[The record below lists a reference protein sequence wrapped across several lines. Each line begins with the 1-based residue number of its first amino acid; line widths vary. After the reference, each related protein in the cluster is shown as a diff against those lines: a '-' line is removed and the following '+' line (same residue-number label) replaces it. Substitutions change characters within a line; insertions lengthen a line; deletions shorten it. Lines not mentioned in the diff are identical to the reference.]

1 MNKQEK
7 EYIISRYNDPDL
19 TAEEKVQIQTWRR
32 EDRDV
37 EEMLRDYQELDRGL
51 ERLAGPMELKGVN
64 FDKFAAGVR
73 DLLPARR
80 RSAARSVWMRHWH
93 KIVPLA
99 AAALIVLA
107 FTVLVG
113 LQFSQQKQTS
123 SVLVIHP
130 VRELS
135 AQAGNIVEIGGPR
148 AAKGD
153 FQIRSNI
160 EVSEPTRLS
169 QAEMQKLFPSV
180 LPENGGVVWS
190 FGNAAG
196 ETSSSVKAS
205 ESEMLFIF

>member
-19 TAEEKVQIQTWRR
+19 TIGEKGQLQTWRQ
-32 EDRDV
+32 EDREV
-37 EEMLRDYQELDRGL
+37 EEMLREYEKLDRGL
-51 ERLAGPMELKGVN
+51 ERLAGPMELKGVD

-99 AAALIVLA
+99 AAALIFLA
-107 FTVLVG
+107 FSVLVG
-113 LQFSQQKQTS
+113 LQFSQQQP

-160 EVSEPTRLS
+160 EVSEPARLS

-196 ETSSSVKAS
+196 EASSSVKAS
-205 ESEMLFIF
+205 EPEMLFIF

>member
-7 EYIISRYNDPDL
+7 EYVISRYNDPDL
-19 TAEEKVQIQTWRR
+19 TIEEKVQIQTWRR
-32 EDRDV
+32 EDREV
-37 EEMLRDYQELDRGL
+37 EEMLREYEKLDRGL
-51 ERLAGPMELKGVN
+51 ERMASPTDLNGVD

-73 DLLPARR
+73 DLLPAR

-113 LQFSQQKQTS
+113 LQFSQQKQPS

-160 EVSEPTRLS
+160 EVSEPSQLS

-180 LPENGGVVWS
+180 LPEKGGVVWS

-196 ETSSSVKAS
+196 EASSSVKTT
-205 ESEMLFIF
+205 EPELLFLF